1 MKNQKWTFINVLF
14 SKIQNRFEKTL
25 HHSFSQLLRSI
36 SPKSQYIYI
45 SFYKGFLFFMI
56 PKRQNHTLPNL
67 MAAAHCELMVAVFY
81 AFRVVTEYAIKCAN
95 LCFGFVTI
103 ERGKMAVGL

>member
-1 MKNQKWTFINVLF
+1 
-14 SKIQNRFEKTL
+14 
-25 HHSFSQLLRSI
+25 
-36 SPKSQYIYI
+36 
-45 SFYKGFLFFMI
+45 MI

-81 AFRVVTEYAIKCAN
+81 AFRDVTEYAIKCAN

-103 ERGKMAVGL
+103 VCGKMAVGL